1 MERCGV
7 DGSTLAPLQQPQPLQ
22 STHAGNLSMLADA
35 ALAASGGAGES
46 TPTTTA
52 TVLLP
57 KDSGSTSTLLG
68 VLNPQ
73 PPVPQCTGS
82 SSSNSSS
89 SCTGGTGFACSDMN
103 KLYTCL
109 LAEISKL
116 YRQNEETHKT
126 IAQLRDV
133 LSDSRRREQ
142 AIESQLQAVV
152 QHLHI
157 PQTAA
162 GSVQSVLSP
171 PNAYL
176 WDVLNRPPQT
186 PDAPQSSG
194 PPPSGPAAAAPH
206 TPLILPNPQLRG
218 GPSLSQLSGN
228 KL

>member
-73 PPVPQCTGS
+73 PPVPQCTGR
-82 SSSNSSS
+82 NQ
-89 SCTGGTGFACSDMN
+89 
-103 KLYTCL
+103 LYTCL

-194 PPPSGPAAAAPH
+194 PPPSGPAAAAAPH